1 MAEGSRT
8 TGTGLPPP
16 TGAPIPL
23 GPSERLGGDRTRQ
36 VRTAPAA
43 LSSHP
48 PYADPH
54 AVDLTVEPVAAQ
66 GVPSEPGPSAVAT
79 RWASMPL
86 RWQLVVGVLV
96 IVAVALAA
104 AGTATYVVL
113 NRSLVSQVDDGL
125 TSARDQA
132 RAPGGNLN
140 SAITTWVGNG
150 ATVYFVAPGNG
161 SYVLNVGPSSRGP
174 GFDIAFDPVRSAAD
188 GVALA
193 GVPVDSPATTV
204 TLSTGDGR
212 AIATGG
218 TARLGGVPVQGTI
231 VVVQPLSRVD
241 SVVHRFVVIELLA
254 MLVALLVVAL
264 AGSWFVRRA
273 LRPLQRVAD
282 TAGQVA
288 VLPLDRGDVA
298 IPARVPASDPATEVG
313 QVASAV
319 NAMLDHVET
328 SLRTRQETEGRLR
341 RFVSDAGHELR
352 TPLAAVRGYAELVRR
367 AGDEHPGQALAS
379 AARIESAAARMGV
392 LVDDLLLLAS
402 LDEGRPLDQ
411 LDVDLAALVQDA
423 VAEVRAAQPGHDWQ
437 IGPLGPDPRVVGDA
451 ARLHQVLTNLLAT
464 AAAYTPT
471 GTTVTTSVLRVGDDV
486 QLQVRDAGPGFP
498 PDLLPRATERFAR
511 GEASRSRATGGSG
524 LGLAIVRAIV
534 ESHGGD
540 VSIDND
546 RGAVVTAH
554 LPAPD

>member
-1 MAEGSRT
+1 MVDGSGT

-16 TGAPIPL
+16 TGAPIRL
-23 GPSERLGGDRTRQ
+23 GPPERLGGVDADQGRTS
-36 VRTAPAA
+36 AA
-43 LSSHP
+43 GVSAHP

-54 AVDLTVEPVAAQ
+54 AVDLTAEAVAGQPGSDAQ
-66 GVPSEPGPSAVAT
+66 GAAIAA
-79 RWASMPL
+79 RWASKPL

-113 NRSLVSQVDDGL
+113 KRSLVSQVDDGL
-125 TSARDQA
+125 TSTRDQA
-132 RAPGGNLN
+132 TAPGGSLN

-150 ATVYFVAPGNG
+150 ATVYFVAPGDG
-161 SYVLNVGPSSRGP
+161 SYVLNISPASRGP
-174 GFDIAFDPVRSAAD
+174 GFGIAFEPVRTTSD
-188 GVALA
+188 GTALA
-193 GVPVDSPATTV
+193 GVPVDSAATTV
-204 TLSTGDGR
+204 ALSTGDGR
-212 AIATGG
+212 AIATRG
-218 TARLGGVPVQGTI
+218 TARLGGAPVDGT
-231 VVVQPLSRVD
+231 VVAVQPLSHVD
-241 SVVHRFVVIELLA
+241 SVVQRFVVIELLA

-288 VLPLDRGDVA
+288 VLPLDRGDVT
-298 IPARVPASDPATEVG
+298 IPARVPATDPATEVG

-328 SLRTRQETEGRLR
+328 SLRTRQETEDRLR

-367 AGDEHPGQALAS
+367 AGDQHPGQALAS

-402 LDEGRPLDQ
+402 LDEGRPLEQ
-411 LDVDLAALVQDA
+411 LDVDLSALAQDA

-437 IGPLGPDPRVVGDA
+437 VGPLGPDTHVVGDA
-451 ARLHQVLTNLLAT
+451 IRLHQVLTNLLT
-464 AAAYTPT
+464 NAAAYTPS
-471 GTTVTTSVLRVGDDV
+471 GTRVTTSVLRTGDEV

-511 GEASRSRATGGSG
+511 GDASRSRATGGSG

-534 ESHGGD
+534 ESHGGH
-540 VSIDND
+540 VGVEND
-546 RGAVVTAH
+546 RGAVVTVH
-554 LPAPD
+554 LPAPE